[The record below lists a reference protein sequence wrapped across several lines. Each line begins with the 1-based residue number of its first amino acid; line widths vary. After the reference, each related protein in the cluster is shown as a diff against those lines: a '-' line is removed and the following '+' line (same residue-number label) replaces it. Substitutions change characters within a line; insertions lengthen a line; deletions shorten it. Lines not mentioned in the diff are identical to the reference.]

1 MPSRVLIVD
10 DDCIVRHLLSAA
22 VQRAGL
28 EAVEAEDGDGAYQK
42 IRDQDIRL
50 VVTDWQMPNMDGLQL
65 CRKIRESNAAGYVY
79 VILLT
84 SMDRVEE
91 RVQGLSVGA
100 DDFICKPFHPAEVI
114 ARLNVGRRV
123 LQLETREAL
132 IFSLAKLAESRDPDT
147 GHHIERVQCYTRMLA
162 EELAKEDKFR
172 DIITPQYIHLIYQ
185 TSPLHDIGKVGV
197 PDHVLLKAGKL
208 TPEEFDLIKRHP
220 LIGAET
226 LKGAMERSP
235 EASFLR
241 MAHDIA
247 LSHHEKWDGSG
258 YPFGI
263 RGQEI
268 PLSARIVALADVYD
282 ALTTR
287 RVYKD
292 EFTDEEAAKIINDG
306 SGKHFDPEV
315 VQAFQRSR
323 EVFRQLRLQLQDS
336 GVPGETDC
344 VEEMSVELKKNQV
357 GHQTDSASS
366 ANSAARQDNAKANAA
381 KPPLAPLELPV
392 PGITPN
398 VPSQHHSN

>member
-10 DDCIVRHLLSAA
+10 DDSIVRHLLTAA
-22 VQRAGL
+22 VQRAGF
-28 EAVEAEDGDGAYQK
+28 EAIEAEDGAEAFEK
-42 IRDQDIRL
+42 IRDQDLRL
-50 VVTDWQMPNMDGLQL
+50 VVSDWQMPNMDGLQL
-65 CRKIRESNAAGYVY
+65 CRKIRESSAGGYVY

-91 RVQGLSVGA
+91 RVQGLTVGA
-100 DDFICKPFHPAEVI
+100 DDFICKPFHPSEVI

-147 GHHIERVQCYTRMLA
+147 GHHIERVQCYTRTLA
-162 EELAKEDKFR
+162 EELGKQDKYR

-208 TPEEFDLIKRHP
+208 TAEEFDLIKRHP

-235 EASFLR
+235 EASFLH

-258 YPFGI
+258 YPFGLK
-263 RGQEI
+263 GEKI

-292 EFTDEEAAKIINDG
+292 AFTDDEAAKIITDG

-315 VQAFQRSR
+315 VQAFQKSR
-323 EVFRQLRLQLQDS
+323 EVFRQLRLQLQDT
-336 GVPGETDC
+336 GVPGEIDC
-344 VEEMSVELKKNQV
+344 VEEMSVELKNELRGEPDNKFPK
-357 GHQTDSASS
+357 
-366 ANSAARQDNAKANAA
+366 QDA
-381 KPPLAPLELPV
+381 PPKQDAVNGTVAPPQSPLNLPL
-392 PGITPN
+392 PSILPN
-398 VPSQHHSN
+398 VSSQHHSS